1 MNVKVSIYQAEIGVK
16 VNVKVS
22 RINKFLRAVV
32 EVLGKT
38 SVPIS

>member
-1 MNVKVSIYQAEIGVK
+1 MNVKVSIYQAKIGVK

-32 EVLGKT
+32 EVLGKR
-38 SVPIS
+38 SVPIT

>member
-1 MNVKVSIYQAEIGVK
+1 MNVKAPIYQAEIGVR

-32 EVLGKT
+32 EILRKR
-38 SVPIS
+38 SVPIT